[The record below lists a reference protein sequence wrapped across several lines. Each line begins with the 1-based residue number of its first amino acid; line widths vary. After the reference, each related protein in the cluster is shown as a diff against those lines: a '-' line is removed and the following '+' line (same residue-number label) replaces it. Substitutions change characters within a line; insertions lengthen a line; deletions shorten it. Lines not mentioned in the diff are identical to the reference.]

1 MCRRT
6 AKSQALC
13 RLLVLLGALAAVTG
27 CGEPQRKVVAAWRGD
42 FIGESKAKEEVK
54 FSPPVL
60 DLVASGGEPGSL
72 QIEVKQRQLT
82 MFSLEKRYQK
92 VGAVR
97 QLSAEQVEQLRG
109 DSAKTAHVSIF
120 LGSMWLVPPAGASLT
135 AGAAV
140 MERKQAKKKDEA
152 EENAIQQLRSGESTV
167 TIPVNYRWS
176 TLETE
181 YKREIVGE
189 EKEPVRAG
197 SEEEMVAAVQV
208 LLKIEISQYTAQQK
222 RVRTDDFGRA
232 SFVFAK
238 TPAEA
243 RVLKPEKWKISA
255 KWAGKWQEIGAVQ
268 LTHEWI
274 AQVMRD
280 LREQDLRAVGKPE
293 LPPAATLS
301 LKVSNGWFRAGMDS
315 DLALTVLNTGEGEFY
330 HLEATTESVV
340 PALNGLTFQFGKI
353 SPGERL
359 TLVRK
364 IHIPHQQPPGQAVVR
379 FQRSELNGYAP
390 GPVEAGVPVK
400 GSSNY

>member
-1 MCRRT
+1 M
-6 AKSQALC
+6 
-13 RLLVLLGALAAVTG
+13 GALVAATG

-42 FIGESKAKEEVK
+42 FIGENRAKEEVM

-60 DLVASGGEPGSL
+60 DLVASGGEQGFL
-72 QIEVKQRQLT
+72 QIELKQRQLT
-82 MFSLEKRYQK
+82 TFSLEKRYQK

-109 DSAKTAHVSIF
+109 DSAKTAHVGIF

-140 MERKQAKKKDEA
+140 MERKQAKKKDAA
-152 EENAIQQLRSGESTV
+152 EKNAVQQLRSGESTV
-167 TIPVNYRWS
+167 TTPVNYRWS
-176 TLETE
+176 TLQTE

-189 EKEPVRAG
+189 ETEPVGAE
-197 SEEEMVAAVQV
+197 SEEEMVAAAQV
-208 LLKIEISQYTAQQK
+208 LLKIENSQYPTQQK
-222 RVRTDDFGRA
+222 TVRTDDFGRA
-232 SFVFAK
+232 SFGLAK

-243 RVLKPEKWKISA
+243 AVLKPAKWSISA

-274 AQVMRD
+274 AEAVHG
-280 LREQDLRAVGKPE
+280 LREQSLRAVGKPE

-301 LKVSNGWFRAGMDS
+301 LKVSNGLFQAGMDS
-315 DLALTVLNTGEGEFY
+315 DLALTVLNTGKGEFY
-330 HLEATTESVV
+330 HLEAITESVV

-353 SPGERL
+353 SPGESL

-364 IHIPHQQPPGQAVVR
+364 IHFPRQQPPGQAIVR
-379 FQRSELNGYAP
+379 FQWSELNGYAP
-390 GPVEAGVPVK
+390 GPVEAGVPVVGVPK
-400 GSSNY
+400 VKSD